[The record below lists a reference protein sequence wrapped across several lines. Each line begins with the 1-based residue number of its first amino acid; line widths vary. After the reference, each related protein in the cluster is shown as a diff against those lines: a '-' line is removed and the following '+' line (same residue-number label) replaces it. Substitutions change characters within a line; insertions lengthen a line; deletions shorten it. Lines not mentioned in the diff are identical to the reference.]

1 MGGGGGASESAPK
14 PEAAAAAAPA
24 ATESAPAA
32 TAAAPAAPVVKPP
45 EPVAPWVEAANRR
58 QKIPFWAI
66 PVLIGL
72 VLWAPVYMLTLD
84 PPTATELGPL
94 DSGAEVY
101 STKGCSGCHG
111 ASGEGSGANPA
122 LKGDEGV
129 KEVFTSPA
137 SQVAWVALGSAGF
150 QAAGLST
157 YGDADITKTIGGGMP
172 PWGDSL
178 SADELMDVV
187 LFERTGL
194 DEEEF
199 DIDTWSED
207 FEETLSELLPGDKV
221 AEYVAVL
228 DKWKDNPPA

>member
-1 MGGGGGASESAPK
+1 MGGGGGDSTPAAT
-14 PEAAAAAAPA
+14 PEAAAAATPA
-24 ATESAPAA
+24 ATEAAPVA
-32 TAAAPAAPVVKPP
+32 AAAPAAPVVKPP
-45 EPVAPWVEAANRR
+45 EPVAPWVEAANKR

-66 PVLIGL
+66 PVLVGL

-84 PPTATELGPL
+84 PPTAAEAGPL
-94 DSGAEVY
+94 DAGAEVY
-101 STKGCSGCHG
+101 GTKGCSGCHG
-111 ASGEGSGANPA
+111 GSGEGSGANPA

-129 KEVFTSPA
+129 KEVFVTPA
-137 SQVAWVALGSAGF
+137 LQVAWVALGSAGF
-150 QAAGLST
+150 QAAGLTT
-157 YGDADITKTIGGGMP
+157 YGDGEVIKPIGGGMP

-199 DIDTWSED
+199 DIDHWDEG
-207 FEETLSELLPGDKV
+207 FEETLSEFLPDDKV

-228 DKWKDNPPA
+228 DKWKANPPA